1 MANIIECPIICT
13 RGAII
18 FPGQDMSLDVGRR
31 ASVDVVN
38 FSLNMNLDVILVSQK
53 NIDIDEPKKN
63 DLYEIGTICHIRA
76 SRKRDDHLKVVFV
89 GEDRCR
95 LIEIYEIDGIKY
107 ASVEVLSDVVE
118 DDLSL
123 EVLKTKVKKEY
134 SLFEQKN
141 GRAPLRAPENM
152 SNQYISELVDGFAQ
166 ANIFNSGEKQKF
178 LEEYHL
184 EKRLEMFLTYI
195 SLEKKKEE
203 IEKEINLRVKDSVE
217 SSQKDYYLRE
227 RIKAI
232 KEELGDG
239 QGADVEKLKE
249 EFSKDRYPENIKAK
263 ANEEIRR
270 LDMTSTASGEYGMIR
285 TYLDWLI
292 SIPWT
297 EKSVDET
304 DLTKVKEV
312 LDEDHYGLEKIKTRI
327 LEYLAVKELSHSLK
341 SPIIC
346 LVGPPGVG
354 KTSLAKSI
362 ARALNRN
369 FVKMSLGGVRDE
381 AEIRGHRRTYLGSYP
396 GRIIQGMKKVGTTNP
411 VFLIDEIDKMG
422 ADYKGD
428 PSSAMLEVLDPEQ
441 NSMFQDHYL
450 EETYDLSDVMFIAT
464 ANYLENI
471 PAPLLDRLE
480 IINLSSY
487 TELEKLNIC
496 KDHLIPKVLKKDG
509 LKPSQFSIS
518 DEMITH
524 VIRHYTRES
533 GVRELERMMETLA
546 RKATLEIYTKSK
558 RSIKVTKKLVQEWL
572 GHEKFEYG
580 TKEKKNQVGVV
591 TGLAYTAFG
600 GDILQIEVNYFE
612 GKGKLIIT
620 GQLGDVMKESAEIAL
635 DYVKSNAKKF
645 GIDVKFFETHDIHIH
660 VPEGA
665 VPKDG
670 PSAGV
675 TLTTAFVSAL
685 TNKAVDANCAM
696 TGEVTLRGNV
706 LPIGGLREKSIA
718 ANRSG
723 ITKVFI
729 PKGNVKDIDE
739 LPDIVKE
746 NITFMP
752 VDKVDTILK
761 EAIIHD

>member
-95 LIEIYEIDGIKY
+95 LIEIYEIDGIMY

-118 DDLSL
+118 DDLAL

-141 GRAPLRAPENM
+141 GRAPLRASENM

-312 LDEDHYGLEKIKTRI
+312 LDEDHYDLEKIKTRI

-396 GRIIQGMKKVGTTNP
+396 GRIIQGMKKAGTTNP

-558 RSIKVTKKLVQEWL
+558 RSIKVTKKLVLEWL

>member
-118 DDLSL
+118 DDLAL

-396 GRIIQGMKKVGTTNP
+396 GRIIQGMKKAGTTNP

-480 IINLSSY
+480 IIYLSSY

>member
-18 FPGQDMSLDVGRR
+18 FPGQDMSLDVGRQ

-107 ASVEVLSDVVE
+107 ASVEVLSDIVE
-118 DDLSL
+118 DDLAL

-396 GRIIQGMKKVGTTNP
+396 GRIIQGMKKAGTTNP

-471 PAPLLDRLE
+471 PGPLLDRLE

-487 TELEKLNIC
+487 TEIEKLNIC

-518 DEMITH
+518 DEMITY

-723 ITKVFI
+723 IKKVFI

>member
-118 DDLSL
+118 DDLAL

-396 GRIIQGMKKVGTTNP
+396 GRIIQGMKKAGTTNP

-675 TLTTAFVSAL
+675 TLTTAFVSEL
-685 TNKAVDANCAM
+685 TNKAVDATCAM

>member
-18 FPGQDMSLDVGRR
+18 FPGQDMSLDVGRQ

-118 DDLSL
+118 DDLAL

-152 SNQYISELVDGFAQ
+152 SDQYISELVDGFAQ

-396 GRIIQGMKKVGTTNP
+396 GRIIQGMKKAGTTNP

-471 PAPLLDRLE
+471 PAPLLDRFE

>member
-18 FPGQDMSLDVGRR
+18 FPGQDMSLDVGRQ

-118 DDLSL
+118 DDLAL

-239 QGADVEKLKE
+239 QGADVEKLKD

-312 LDEDHYGLEKIKTRI
+312 LDEDHYGLERIKTRI

-396 GRIIQGMKKVGTTNP
+396 GRIIQGMKKAGTTNP

-471 PAPLLDRLE
+471 PGPLLDRLE

-487 TELEKLNIC
+487 TEIEKLNIC

-518 DEMITH
+518 DEMITY

-558 RSIKVTKKLVQEWL
+558 RSIKVSKKLVQEWL

>member
-18 FPGQDMSLDVGRR
+18 FPGQDMSLDVGRQ

-118 DDLSL
+118 DDLAL

-396 GRIIQGMKKVGTTNP
+396 GRIIQGMKKAGTTNP

-496 KDHLIPKVLKKDG
+496 KDHLIPKVLRKDG

>member
-118 DDLSL
+118 DDLAL

-396 GRIIQGMKKVGTTNP
+396 GRIIQGMKKAGTTNP

-496 KDHLIPKVLKKDG
+496 KDHLIPKVLRKDG

>member
-118 DDLSL
+118 DDLAL

-297 EKSVDET
+297 EKSADET

-396 GRIIQGMKKVGTTNP
+396 GRIIQGMKKAGTTNP

-645 GIDVKFFETHDIHIH
+645 GIDVKFFETQDIHIH

>member
-18 FPGQDMSLDVGRR
+18 FPGQDMSLDVGRQ

-118 DDLSL
+118 DDLAL

-396 GRIIQGMKKVGTTNP
+396 GRIIQGMKKAGTTNP

-496 KDHLIPKVLKKDG
+496 KDHLIPKVLRKDG

-533 GVRELERMMETLA
+533 GVRELERMMETLV

>member
-1 MANIIECPIICT
+1 MASIIECPIICT

-18 FPGQDMSLDVGRR
+18 FPGQDMSLDVGRQ

-118 DDLSL
+118 DDLAL

-239 QGADVEKLKE
+239 QGADVEKLKG

-396 GRIIQGMKKVGTTNP
+396 GRIIQGMKKAGTTNP

-471 PAPLLDRLE
+471 PGPLLDRLE

-723 ITKVFI
+723 IKKVFI

>member
-118 DDLSL
+118 DDLAL

-263 ANEEIRR
+263 ANEEIKR

-396 GRIIQGMKKVGTTNP
+396 GRIIQGMKKAGTTNP

>member
-118 DDLSL
+118 DDLAL

-396 GRIIQGMKKVGTTNP
+396 GRIIQGMKKAGTTNP

-558 RSIKVTKKLVQEWL
+558 RSIKVTKKLVLEWL

>member
-118 DDLSL
+118 DDLAL

-396 GRIIQGMKKVGTTNP
+396 GRIIQGMKKAGTTNP

-558 RSIKVTKKLVQEWL
+558 RSIKVTKKLVLEWL

-685 TNKAVDANCAM
+685 TNEAVDANCAM

>member
-118 DDLSL
+118 DDLAL

-312 LDEDHYGLEKIKTRI
+312 LDEDHFGLEKIKTRI

-396 GRIIQGMKKVGTTNP
+396 GRIIQGMKKAGTTNP

-471 PAPLLDRLE
+471 PGPLLDRLE

-723 ITKVFI
+723 IKKVFI

>member
-118 DDLSL
+118 DDLAL

-396 GRIIQGMKKVGTTNP
+396 GRIIQGMKKAGTTNP

-518 DEMITH
+518 DEMIIH

>member
-18 FPGQDMSLDVGRR
+18 FPGQDMPLDVGRR

-118 DDLSL
+118 DDLAL

-396 GRIIQGMKKVGTTNP
+396 GRIIQGMKKAGTTNP

>member
-18 FPGQDMSLDVGRR
+18 FPGQDMPLDVGRR

-118 DDLSL
+118 DDLAL

-134 SLFEQKN
+134 SFFEQKN

-396 GRIIQGMKKVGTTNP
+396 GRIIQGMKKAGTTNP

>member
-18 FPGQDMSLDVGRR
+18 FPGQDMSLDVGRQ

-118 DDLSL
+118 DDLAL

-297 EKSVDET
+297 EKSVDKT

-396 GRIIQGMKKVGTTNP
+396 GRIIQGMKKAGTTNP

-558 RSIKVTKKLVQEWL
+558 RSIKVSKKLVQEWL

>member
-1 MANIIECPIICT
+1 MASIIECPIICT

-18 FPGQDMSLDVGRR
+18 FPGQDMSLDVGRQ

-118 DDLSL
+118 DDLAL

-239 QGADVEKLKE
+239 QGADVEKLKG

-304 DLTKVKEV
+304 DLSKVKEV

-396 GRIIQGMKKVGTTNP
+396 GRIIQGMKKAGTTNP

-471 PAPLLDRLE
+471 PGPLLDRLE

-723 ITKVFI
+723 IKKVFI

>member
-118 DDLSL
+118 DDLAL

-141 GRAPLRAPENM
+141 GRAPLRVPENM

-346 LVGPPGVG
+346 LVGPSGVG

-396 GRIIQGMKKVGTTNP
+396 GRIIQGMKKAGTTNP

-558 RSIKVTKKLVQEWL
+558 RSIKVTKKLVLEWL

>member
-107 ASVEVLSDVVE
+107 ASVEVLSDIVE
-118 DDLSL
+118 DDLAL

-396 GRIIQGMKKVGTTNP
+396 GRIIQGMKKAGTTNP

-645 GIDVKFFETHDIHIH
+645 GIDVKFFDTHDIHIH

>member
-118 DDLSL
+118 DDLAL

-285 TYLDWLI
+285 TYLDLLI

-396 GRIIQGMKKVGTTNP
+396 GRIIQGMKKAGTTNP

>member
-18 FPGQDMSLDVGRR
+18 FPGQDMPLDVGRQ

-107 ASVEVLSDVVE
+107 ASVEVLSDIVE
-118 DDLSL
+118 DDLAL

-396 GRIIQGMKKVGTTNP
+396 GRIIQGMKKAGTTNP

-471 PAPLLDRLE
+471 PGPLLDRLE

-487 TELEKLNIC
+487 TEIEKLNIC

-518 DEMITH
+518 DEMITY

-723 ITKVFI
+723 IKKVFI

>member
-18 FPGQDMSLDVGRR
+18 FPGQDMSLDVGRQ

-107 ASVEVLSDVVE
+107 ASVEVLSDIVE
-118 DDLSL
+118 DDLAL

-396 GRIIQGMKKVGTTNP
+396 GRIIQGMKKAGTTNP

>member
-18 FPGQDMSLDVGRR
+18 FPGQDMSLDVGRQ

-107 ASVEVLSDVVE
+107 ASVEVLSDIVE
-118 DDLSL
+118 DDLAL

-312 LDEDHYGLEKIKTRI
+312 LDEDHYGIEKIKTRI

-396 GRIIQGMKKVGTTNP
+396 GRIIQGMKKAGTTNP

-471 PAPLLDRLE
+471 PGPLLDRLE

-487 TELEKLNIC
+487 TEIEKLNIC

-518 DEMITH
+518 DEMITY

-620 GQLGDVMKESAEIAL
+620 GQRGDVMKESAEIAL

-723 ITKVFI
+723 IKKVFI

>member
-118 DDLSL
+118 DDLAL

-270 LDMTSTASGEYGMIR
+270 LDMTSTASSEYGMIR

-396 GRIIQGMKKVGTTNP
+396 GRIIQGMKKAGTTNP

>member
-118 DDLSL
+118 DDLAL

-396 GRIIQGMKKVGTTNP
+396 GRIIQGMKKAGTTNP
-411 VFLIDEIDKMG
+411 LFLIDEIDKMG

>member
-118 DDLSL
+118 DDLAL

-396 GRIIQGMKKVGTTNP
+396 GRIIQGMKKAGTTNP

-471 PAPLLDRLE
+471 PSPLLDRLE

-487 TELEKLNIC
+487 TEIEKLNIC

-518 DEMITH
+518 DEMITY

-723 ITKVFI
+723 IKKVFI

>member
-18 FPGQDMSLDVGRR
+18 FPGQDMSLDVGRQ

-118 DDLSL
+118 DDLAL

-396 GRIIQGMKKVGTTNP
+396 GRIIQGMKKAGTTNP

-471 PAPLLDRLE
+471 PGPLLDRLE

-487 TELEKLNIC
+487 TEIEKLNIC

-600 GDILQIEVNYFE
+600 GDILQIEVNYFV

-723 ITKVFI
+723 IKKVFI

>member
-1 MANIIECPIICT
+1 MSNIIECPIICT

-118 DDLSL
+118 DDLAL

-166 ANIFNSGEKQKF
+166 TNIFNSGEKQKF

-327 LEYLAVKELSHSLK
+327 L
-341 SPIIC
+341 
-346 LVGPPGVG
+346 
-354 KTSLAKSI
+354 
-362 ARALNRN
+362 
-369 FVKMSLGGVRDE
+369 
-381 AEIRGHRRTYLGSYP
+381 
-396 GRIIQGMKKVGTTNP
+396 
-411 VFLIDEIDKMG
+411 
-422 ADYKGD
+422 
-428 PSSAMLEVLDPEQ
+428 
-441 NSMFQDHYL
+441 
-450 EETYDLSDVMFIAT
+450 
-464 ANYLENI
+464 
-471 PAPLLDRLE
+471 
-480 IINLSSY
+480 
-487 TELEKLNIC
+487 
-496 KDHLIPKVLKKDG
+496 
-509 LKPSQFSIS
+509 
-518 DEMITH
+518 
-524 VIRHYTRES
+524 
-533 GVRELERMMETLA
+533 
-546 RKATLEIYTKSK
+546 
-558 RSIKVTKKLVQEWL
+558 
-572 GHEKFEYG
+572 
-580 TKEKKNQVGVV
+580 
-591 TGLAYTAFG
+591 
-600 GDILQIEVNYFE
+600 
-612 GKGKLIIT
+612 
-620 GQLGDVMKESAEIAL
+620 
-635 DYVKSNAKKF
+635 
-645 GIDVKFFETHDIHIH
+645 
-660 VPEGA
+660 
-665 VPKDG
+665 
-670 PSAGV
+670 
-675 TLTTAFVSAL
+675 
-685 TNKAVDANCAM
+685 
-696 TGEVTLRGNV
+696 
-706 LPIGGLREKSIA
+706 
-718 ANRSG
+718 
-723 ITKVFI
+723 
-729 PKGNVKDIDE
+729 
-739 LPDIVKE
+739 
-746 NITFMP
+746 
-752 VDKVDTILK
+752 
-761 EAIIHD
+761 

>member
-118 DDLSL
+118 DDLAL

-178 LEEYHL
+178 LEEYRL

-396 GRIIQGMKKVGTTNP
+396 GRIIQGMKKAGTTNP

-558 RSIKVTKKLVQEWL
+558 RSIKVSKKLVQEWL

>member
-1 MANIIECPIICT
+1 MDNIIECPIICT

-18 FPGQDMSLDVGRR
+18 FPGQDLSVDVGRP

-38 FSLNMNLDVILVSQK
+38 FSLKMSLDVVLISQK
-53 NIDIDEPKKN
+53 NVEIDNPNIE
-63 DLYEIGTICHIRA
+63 DLYEYGTICHIRS
-76 SRKRDDHLKVVFV
+76 SRVRDDHLKVIFT
-89 GEDRCR
+89 GETRCK
-95 LIEIYEIDGIKY
+95 LLQIFSVDGIKY
-107 ASVEVLSDVVE
+107 AKVNVLEDVADDEVTID
-118 DDLSL
+118 
-123 EVLKTKVKKEY
+123 VLKQKVIRELN
-134 SLFEQKN
+134 LFEQKN
-141 GRAPLRAPENM
+141 GRPPLKIPSYIDN
-152 SNQYISELVDGFAQ
+152 SYISRMVDNFAQ
-166 ANIFNSGEKQKF
+166 INIFNLLEKEKF
-178 LEEYHL
+178 LAEYHIS
-184 EKRLEMFLTYI
+184 KRLEMFLAYI
-195 SLEKKKEE
+195 SIERKKEE
-203 IEKEINLRVKDSVE
+203 IEREINDRVKDAVE

-239 QGADVEKLKE
+239 QGADIENLKE
-249 EFSKDRYPENIKAK
+249 EFKKDRYPENIKKK
-263 ANEEIRR
+263 AEEEIKR
-270 LDMTSTASGEYGMIR
+270 LDMTSTASGEYGVIR

-292 SIPWT
+292 SIPWN
-297 EKSVDET
+297 EKSKDEANL
-304 DLTKVKEV
+304 DKVKKV

-354 KTSLAKSI
+354 KTSLAMSV
-362 ARALNRN
+362 ARALNRK
-369 FVKMSLGGVRDE
+369 FVKISLGGVRDE

-396 GRIIQGMKKVGTTNP
+396 GRIIQGMKKAGTTNP

-422 ADYKGD
+422 SDYKGD

-441 NSMFQDHYL
+441 NTMFQDHYL
-450 EETYDLSDVMFIAT
+450 EEPYDLSDVMFIAT

-471 PAPLLDRLE
+471 PGPLLDRLE

-487 TELEKLNIC
+487 TEIEKLNIC
-496 KDHLIPKVLKKDG
+496 KDHLIPKVINKDG
-509 LKPSQFSIS
+509 LKTSQLSIN
-518 DEMITH
+518 DEMITYI
-524 VIRHYTRES
+524 IRHYTREA
-533 GVRELERMMETLA
+533 GVRELERIMETIA
-546 RKATLEIYTKSK
+546 RKTTLDIYTNSK
-558 RSIKVTKKLVQEWL
+558 HSIKVSKKLLNQWL
-572 GHEKFEYG
+572 GHEKYEYG

-620 GQLGDVMKESAEIAL
+620 GQLGEVMKESAEIAL
-635 DYVKSNAKKF
+635 DYIKSNAKKF
-645 GIDVKFFETHDIHIH
+645 GIDIKFFETHDIHIH

-675 TLTTAFVSAL
+675 TLTTALVSAL

-723 ITKVFI
+723 IKKIFI
-729 PKGNVKDIDE
+729 PKGNIKDLDE
-739 LPDIVKE
+739 LPEIVKN
-746 NITFMP
+746 NIDFKP
-752 VDKVDTILK
+752 VEKVETILK
-761 EAIIHD
+761 EAIIND

>member
-118 DDLSL
+118 DDLAL

-270 LDMTSTASGEYGMIR
+270 LDMTSTASGEYGVIR

-396 GRIIQGMKKVGTTNP
+396 GRIIQGMKKAGTTNP

-558 RSIKVTKKLVQEWL
+558 RSIKVSKKLVQEWL

-645 GIDVKFFETHDIHIH
+645 GIGVKFFETHDIHIH

>member
-107 ASVEVLSDVVE
+107 ASVEVLSDIVE
-118 DDLSL
+118 DDLAL

-396 GRIIQGMKKVGTTNP
+396 GRIIQGMKKAGTTNP

>member
-18 FPGQDMSLDVGRR
+18 FPGQDMSLDVGRQ

-118 DDLSL
+118 DDLAL

-141 GRAPLRAPENM
+141 GRASLRAPENM

-396 GRIIQGMKKVGTTNP
+396 GRIIQGMKKAGTTNP

-723 ITKVFI
+723 IKKVFI

>member
-18 FPGQDMSLDVGRR
+18 FPGQDMSLDVGRQ

-118 DDLSL
+118 DDLAL

-166 ANIFNSGEKQKF
+166 GNIFNSGEKQKF

-396 GRIIQGMKKVGTTNP
+396 GRIIQGMKKAGTTNP

-471 PAPLLDRLE
+471 PGPLLDRLE

-723 ITKVFI
+723 IKKVFI